1 VKRVSNW
8 RRILLAAASMLILGS
23 ASSVWAFSNG
33 TTAVRQPAIVKVAA
47 GRKAPAKPKTDQAV
61 EQPAPALA
69 NEEPGDRAR
78 RLLDLETERLER
90 NARKAMQSICR
101 GC

>member
-1 VKRVSNW
+1 
-8 RRILLAAASMLILGS
+8 MLILGS
-23 ASSVWAFSNG
+23 NTSIWAFPAG
-33 TTAVRQPAIVKVAA
+33 TMGATAALQPLIFEIAA
-47 GRKAPAKPKTDQAV
+47 GRKAPARSRPDQGV
-61 EQPAPALA
+61 EQPAAAVA

-90 NARKAMQSICR
+90 DARKAMQSICR